1 MILVVMP
8 YFSFYNGNI
17 NGVLNEYYAEDYNK
31 LIYDMTC
38 GLLYGETTFTQ
49 KCKNYLGWQ

>member
-1 MILVVMP
+1 MK
-8 YFSFYNGNI
+8 
-17 NGVLNEYYAEDYNK
+17 YYAEDYNK